1 MAKDFAVAPLP
12 EKTLTNISDCGYKYW
27 SGMATGKIR
36 LLLPG
41 FYDDPE
47 KRKGEIMFGIGMPE
61 LLVIAVVALL
71 VVGPKKL
78 PDIAKAL
85 GKGLSEFR
93 KATDSATETI
103 KETLKTD
110 ELKKDMNGFKDSL
123 LHGTGEEK
131 GASAPPVVPAGSVTS
146 APPIGSG
153 SDAPKTA
160 DPKPQS

>member
-1 MAKDFAVAPLP
+1 
-12 EKTLTNISDCGYKYW
+12 
-27 SGMATGKIR
+27 
-36 LLLPG
+36 
-41 FYDDPE
+41 
-47 KRKGEIMFGIGMPE
+47 MFGIGMPE
-61 LLVIAVVALL
+61 LMVIAVVALL

-110 ELKKDMNGFKDSL
+110 ELKKDMDGLKDSL
-123 LHGTGEEK
+123 LHGAEEEK
-131 GASAPPVVPAGSVTS
+131 ETS
-146 APPIGSG
+146 APPAAPAPPVGSG

-160 DPKPQS
+160 DPKPRP

>member
-1 MAKDFAVAPLP
+1 
-12 EKTLTNISDCGYKYW
+12 
-27 SGMATGKIR
+27 
-36 LLLPG
+36 
-41 FYDDPE
+41 
-47 KRKGEIMFGIGMPE
+47 MFGIGMPE

-131 GASAPPVVPAGSVTS
+131 GAPAPPVAPPVVPVVPVVPVGSV
-146 APPIGSG
+146 GSG